1 MGTINVAANLHH
13 VRGRI
18 AAAERGANRPPGS
31 VQLLAVSKTK
41 PATVIR
47 DAWAGGQRAFGENYA
62 QEAELKARELA
73 DLGIEWHFIGPIQ
86 SNKTRSLANAMGWV
100 HSVDRYKIARRLSE
114 QRDPS
119 LPPLNI
125 CLQVKLSDEASKSG
139 ATPQQLEALAGQ
151 LTALP
156 NLCLRRPDDDT
167 SSVDRPGQTARG
179 LRQAAG
185 TFRRTEK
192 GTSDPGYLVH
202 GHVRGSRGR
211 GRRGRHPGACGNRYF
226 WPSIAGHRRS
236 QGH

>member
-41 PATVIR
+41 PATLIR

-86 SNKTRSLANAMGWV
+86 SNKTRSLANTMDWV

-151 LTALP
+151 VAALP
-156 NLCLRRPDDDT
+156 NLCLRGLMTIPAASTDQVKQREVFARLRALFDGLKKGHPTLDT
-167 SSVDRPGQTARG
+167 LSMGMSGD
-179 LRQAAG
+179 LEAAVAEGATLVRVG
-185 TFRRTEK
+185 TDIFGPR
-192 GTSDPGYLVH
+192 
-202 GHVRGSRGR
+202 
-211 GRRGRHPGACGNRYF
+211 
-226 WPSIAGHRRS
+226 
-236 QGH
+236 